1 MRYSFLIGIIFL
13 MISCKKRVETQ
24 FSELALKETL
34 VSIKGDTLQFNQ
46 VIRKY
51 QGKKILIDVWA
62 TWCGDCIK
70 GMPKIVDLQKKYPNV
85 NYLFISIDES
95 LEDLQKGV
103 KKYNVKGE
111 HYLLPSKWEGNFSKF
126 LDLSWIPRYLAIDE
140 QGKILVFN
148 EVDANAKEIQNALK

>member
-46 VIRKY
+46 VLKKY

-111 HYLLPSKWEGNFSKF
+111 HYLLPSKWEGDFSKF
-126 LDLSWIPRYLAIDE
+126 LDLSWIPRYLVIDE

>member
-46 VIRKY
+46 VLKKY

-70 GMPKIVDLQKKYPNV
+70 GMPKIGDLQKKYPNV

-111 HYLLPSKWEGNFSKF
+111 HYLLPSKWEGDFSKF

-148 EVDANAKEIQNALK
+148 EVEANAKEIQNALK